1 MPLGRE
7 YYSAIKKM
15 ILGRKSI
22 NFGVI
27 ILNEITQNMKKKD
40 TRQIFLF
47 VEYKNQKKTNKEQ
60 QKIIKTLKNIL
71 VIRENGGGEE
81 REKEQEISTQV
92 FMEGE

>member
-1 MPLGRE
+1 M
-7 YYSAIKKM
+7 
-15 ILGRKSI
+15 
-22 NFGVI
+22 
-27 ILNEITQNMKKKD
+27 D
-40 TRQIFLF
+40 
-47 VEYKNQKKTNKEQ
+47 YKNQKKTNKEQ